1 MVHYFITGH
10 TGFKGSWL
18 IHLLRSKGH
27 AVSGYSDQALP
38 NSLFVRAESK
48 DCLELD
54 YRGDIRNLEDLTA
67 ALKESKP
74 DVLIHLA
81 AQSLVTK
88 SYLDPL
94 ETFSTNVDGTRNVL
108 LAARQIKSLVA
119 TLIVTTD
126 KVYRD
131 SKISDGYIESDPLGG
146 HDPYSTSKAMA
157 DLMTQSFIHLN
168 PQSPI
173 GIARAGNVIGGGDI
187 GEQRL
192 IPDIIRAMEDKAVL
206 ELRYPRAVRPWQHVL
221 DCLNGYLEMISTL
234 IASGKSNVWN
244 VGPDAKDFNDVETV
258 VRVFLEKIN
267 ETIDIRSVEA
277 QFVETSVLKLNSD
290 KLRMESDWKNKL
302 TFENSVEWTAT
313 WHSLV
318 KHEKLSPAE
327 VLNKQIG
334 DFIAL

>member
-27 AVSGYSDQALP
+27 TVSGYSDQALP

-146 HDPYSTSKAMA
+146 HDPYSSSKAMA

-192 IPDIIRAMEDKAVL
+192 IPDIIRAIEDKTAL
-206 ELRYPRAVRPWQHVL
+206 ELRYPKAVRPWQHVL

-234 IASGKSNVWN
+234 IASGKSSVWN
-244 VGPDAKDFNDVETV
+244 VGPDARDFNTVEAV
-258 VRVFLEKIN
+258 VRLFLEKIN
-267 ETIDIRSVEA
+267 VTIDVRSVEA

-302 TFENSVEWTAT
+302 TFEDSVEWTAA
-313 WHSLV
+313 WHSLI
-318 KHEKLSPAE
+318 KHKKLSPAQ
-327 VLNKQIG
+327 VLNKQIT

>member
-1 MVHYFITGH
+1 
-10 TGFKGSWL
+10 
-18 IHLLRSKGH
+18 
-27 AVSGYSDQALP
+27 
-38 NSLFVRAESK
+38 
-48 DCLELD
+48 
-54 YRGDIRNLEDLTA
+54 
-67 ALKESKP
+67 
-74 DVLIHLA
+74 
-81 AQSLVTK
+81 
-88 SYLDPL
+88 
-94 ETFSTNVDGTRNVL
+94 
-108 LAARQIKSLVA
+108 
-119 TLIVTTD
+119 
-126 KVYRD
+126 
-131 SKISDGYIESDPLGG
+131 
-146 HDPYSTSKAMA
+146 
-157 DLMTQSFIHLN
+157 MTQSFMHLN

-192 IPDIIRAMEDKAVL
+192 IPDIIRAIEDKTVL

-258 VRVFLEKIN
+258 VRLFLEKID

-290 KLRMESDWKNKL
+290 KLRMESDWKNEL
-302 TFENSVEWTAT
+302 TFEDSVEWTAA

-318 KHEKLSPAE
+318 KHEKLSPAQ
-327 VLNKQIG
+327 VLNKQIA

>member
-27 AVSGYSDQALP
+27 TVSGYSDQALP

-54 YRGDIRNLEDLTA
+54 YVGDIRNLEDLTA

-146 HDPYSTSKAMA
+146 HDPYSSSKAMA

-192 IPDIIRAMEDKAVL
+192 IPDIIRAIEDKTAL
-206 ELRYPRAVRPWQHVL
+206 ELRYPKAVRPWQHVL

-234 IASGKSNVWN
+234 IASGKSSVWN
-244 VGPDAKDFNDVETV
+244 VGPDARDFNTVEAV
-258 VRVFLEKIN
+258 VRLFLEKIN
-267 ETIDIRSVEA
+267 VTIDVRSVEA

-302 TFENSVEWTAT
+302 TFEDSVEWTAA

-318 KHEKLSPAE
+318 KHKKLSPAQ
-327 VLNKQIG
+327 VLNKQIT

>member
-1 MVHYFITGH
+1 M
-10 TGFKGSWL
+10 
-18 IHLLRSKGH
+18 
-27 AVSGYSDQALP
+27 
-38 NSLFVRAESK
+38 
-48 DCLELD
+48 
-54 YRGDIRNLEDLTA
+54 TA
-67 ALKESKP
+67 SLKESKP

-131 SKISDGYIESDPLGG
+131 SKNSDGYIESDPLGG

-157 DLMTQSFIHLN
+157 DLMTQSFIHRN

-192 IPDIIRAMEDKAVL
+192 IPDIIRAIEDKTVL

-244 VGPDAKDFNDVETV
+244 VGPDAKDFNDVETL
-258 VRVFLEKIN
+258 VRVFLEEIN

-290 KLRMESDWKNKL
+290 KLRMESDWKNKM
-302 TFENSVEWTAT
+302 TFEDSVGWTAA
-313 WHSLV
+313 WHSNV
-318 KHEKLSPAE
+318 KHEKLSPAQ
-327 VLNKQIG
+327 VLNKQIA

>member
-1 MVHYFITGH
+1 VHYFITGH

-18 IHLLRSKGH
+18 IHLLRSQGH
-27 AVSGYSDQALP
+27 TVSGYSDQALP
-38 NSLFVRAESK
+38 NSLFVRAKSK

-54 YRGDIRNLEDLTA
+54 FRGDIRNLEDLTTS
-67 ALKESKP
+67 LQKCKP

-108 LAARQIKSLVA
+108 LAARQIKSLAA

-126 KVYRD
+126 KVYRNFKG
-131 SKISDGYIESDPLGG
+131 SEGYIESDPLGG
-146 HDPYSTSKAMA
+146 HDPYSSSKAMA
-157 DLMTQSFIHLN
+157 DLMTQSFIHLI

-192 IPDIIRAMEDKAVL
+192 IPDIIRAIENKSAL
-206 ELRYPRAVRPWQHVL
+206 ELRYPKAVRPWQHVL
-221 DCLNGYLEMISTL
+221 DCLNGYLQMISTL
-234 IASGKSNVWN
+234 LASGNSNVWN
-244 VGPDAKDFNDVETV
+244 VGPDAKDFNNVETV
-258 VRVFLEKIN
+258 VRLFLEKIN
-267 ETIDIRSVEA
+267 ENINIQSVEA

-290 KLRMESDWKNKL
+290 KLRMESNWKNKL
-302 TFENSVEWTAT
+302 TFEDSVEWTAA
-313 WHSLV
+313 WHSLIRDQ
-318 KHEKLSPAE
+318 ELSPAQ
-327 VLNKQIG
+327 VLTKQVE
-334 DFIAL
+334 DFTAL

>member
-1 MVHYFITGH
+1 MHYFITGH

-18 IHLLRSKGH
+18 IHLLRSQGH
-27 AVSGYSDQALP
+27 TVSGYSDQALP
-38 NSLFVRAESK
+38 NSLFVRAKSK

-54 YRGDIRNLEDLTA
+54 FRGDIRNLEDLTA
-67 ALKESKP
+67 SLQKCKP

-108 LAARQIKSLVA
+108 LAARQIKSLAA

-126 KVYRD
+126 KVYRNFKG
-131 SKISDGYIESDPLGG
+131 SEGYIESDPLGG
-146 HDPYSTSKAMA
+146 HDPYSSSKAMA

-192 IPDIIRAMEDKAVL
+192 IPDIIRAIENKSAL
-206 ELRYPRAVRPWQHVL
+206 ELRYPKAVRPWQHVL
-221 DCLNGYLEMISTL
+221 DCLNGYLQMISSL
-234 IASGKSNVWN
+234 LASGKSNIWN
-244 VGPDAKDFNDVETV
+244 VGPDAKDFNNVETV
-258 VRVFLEKIN
+258 VRLFLEKLN
-267 ETIDIRSVEA
+267 ENIDIQSVEA

-290 KLRMESDWKNKL
+290 KLRMESNWKNKL
-302 TFENSVEWTAT
+302 TFEDSVEWTAA

-318 KHEKLSPAE
+318 KNQELSPAQ
-327 VLNKQIG
+327 VLTKQVE
-334 DFIAL
+334 DFTAL

>member
-27 AVSGYSDQALP
+27 TVSGYSDQALP

-192 IPDIIRAMEDKAVL
+192 IPDIIRAIEDKTAL
-206 ELRYPRAVRPWQHVL
+206 ELRYPKAVRPWQHVL

-234 IASGKSNVWN
+234 IASGKSSVWN
-244 VGPDAKDFNDVETV
+244 VGPDARDFNTVEAV
-258 VRVFLEKIN
+258 VRLFLEKIN
-267 ETIDIRSVEA
+267 VTIDVRSVEA

-302 TFENSVEWTAT
+302 TFEDSVEWTAA
-313 WHSLV
+313 WHSLI
-318 KHEKLSPAE
+318 KHKKLSPAQ
-327 VLNKQIG
+327 VLNKQIT

>member
-27 AVSGYSDQALP
+27 TVSGYSDQALP

-146 HDPYSTSKAMA
+146 HDPYSSSKAMA

-192 IPDIIRAMEDKAVL
+192 IPDIIRAIEDKTAL
-206 ELRYPRAVRPWQHVL
+206 ELRYPKAVRPWQHVL

-234 IASGKSNVWN
+234 IASGKSSVWN
-244 VGPDAKDFNDVETV
+244 VGPDARDFNTVEAV
-258 VRVFLEKIN
+258 VRLFLEKIN
-267 ETIDIRSVEA
+267 VTIDVQSVEA

-302 TFENSVEWTAT
+302 TFEDSVEWTAA

-318 KHEKLSPAE
+318 KHKKLSPAQ
-327 VLNKQIG
+327 VLNKQIT